1 MHQYS
6 MAECSFE
13 IKFQIPEVKIHY
25 VEKTHRVKGL
35 LENRYSAINQLV
47 TTINL

>member
-13 IKFQIPEVKIHY
+13 IKFQIPEVKIHD

-35 LENRYSAINQLV
+35 LENRYSAIKQLV